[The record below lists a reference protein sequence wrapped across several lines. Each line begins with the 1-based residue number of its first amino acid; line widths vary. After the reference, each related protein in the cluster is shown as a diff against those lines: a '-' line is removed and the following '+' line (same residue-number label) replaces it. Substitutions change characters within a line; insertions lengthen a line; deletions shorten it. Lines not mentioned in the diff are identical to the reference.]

1 MAKRQVTVVINGEE
15 TVSEATDKAGGAL
28 GGLSS
33 KIPGWTKSLALMT
46 LAYQAVKTAIS
57 AAKEFVM
64 DSIGAYDEFS
74 SSNARMAA
82 QAKITGVSL
91 TTMRDLAKSLRDE
104 FGVGRVAANDFAITV
119 AQYAAATG
127 NAIKPQDL
135 LRRAM
140 DLGAASKLSAVQ
152 VSEALQQAL
161 RGEDSGFD
169 KLLKRNPSSFWKE
182 YATSIGT
189 SEGKLTD
196 MQKRIAEVTAIME
209 AGEKVTGSAS
219 EAANTAAG
227 KQAKLAEAY
236 NDQKVAVGEALQ
248 PIRTFIIQ
256 GLMNIVEV
264 GGSVVLAM
272 ARVANAIGV
281 LLAGAIDLA
290 RSVVGGFAVAIGKLT
305 GNKEL
310 EKWGARQ
317 ADAFG
322 DFLKQQKKL
331 EEQYLLGGKAAEKS
345 AEVQVT
351 AAKKITKETDEER
364 KKRLDAE
371 KKFAKEVADE
381 QERIDKKIKDLFE
394 SQADASLKSSKTTR
408 DAFGKAL
415 TSTIDNASDAIN
427 RIRSAL
433 VTAGQSVPTT
443 EFKRLDDQSR
453 GYLAT
458 LSLLNDAHVVTKN
471 LNHGLPKE
479 DAIPLLQAIVERL
492 KEQAVI
498 EYDITGNLDD
508 HSKRMELIADL
519 QGRIKTLKKESGDE
533 EERAAK
539 NAKDAQKT
547 NQRLADNVASI
558 ARSSLDAAV
567 AFGVIDKSAAN
578 TLNSVINIAS
588 GIAGIFSGDV
598 TSGVAAILTGI
609 ANVVASMLGGDS
621 ERKRLLNQNN
631 AALSKLSR
639 DIGALKLNITGEDFA
654 KAQSALGSVVGQLR
668 GGRGAANENDVRNAL
683 YAQGLT
689 MEDLDRI
696 AKEFGIEVR
705 TKSGALNVDSVKA
718 LFEALGMASPGRV
731 GQSFG
736 DQLSF
741 FQEGQRLDNATGPGA
756 IQGLLDFLRNVGGV
770 TALNGLN
777 ADDPAA
783 LRAALRNLV
792 TQMNSGKGLQGLGKL
807 TGSQFMDLL
816 IGIIGD
822 LDNLGSGSGAGASGG
837 DITVPTG
844 GGGGGTVSAP
854 TETIQAVIGAMNT
867 NLGTILTGHTAI
879 HERIAVATEGSLM
892 RLTSIDN
899 KMDNLIAVTAG
910 QIDATDAK
918 LEAMRRMAAL
928 ERGERPVLG

>member
-33 KIPGWTKSLALMT
+33 KIPGWTKSLALVT

-57 AAKEFVM
+57 AATDYVL
-64 DSIGAYDEFS
+64 DSFAAYDRFAGTQ
-74 SSNARMAA
+74 ARLAA
-82 QAKITGVSL
+82 QSKLTGIAQAEL
-91 TTMRDLAKSLRDE
+91 EAAMQGARRE
-104 FGVGRVAANDFAITV
+104 FGLSEEVAANAAITTGK
-119 AQYAAATG
+119 YASRAGDATRQ
-127 NAIKPQDL
+127 NQL
-135 LRRAM
+135 LASALN
-140 DLGAASKLSAVQ
+140 LGAAAGLSAAETM
-152 VSEALQQAL
+152 EALEQGL
-161 RGEDSGFD
+161 RGQDEGFD
-169 KLLKRNPSSFWKE
+169 KLLGKNPSSIWKE
-182 YATSIGT
+182 YADANGLAVGKMTDTQKRMAELTAIIEAGNLVGGT
-189 SEGKLTD
+189 YNERLETGAGKTEKLTQAID
-196 MQKRIAEVTAIME
+196 EQKKEFGR
-209 AGEKVTGSAS
+209 
-219 EAANTAAG
+219 
-227 KQAKLAEAY
+227 
-236 NDQKVAVGEALQ
+236 ALQ
-248 PIRTFIIQ
+248 PLRIFIVQ
-256 GLMNIVEV
+256 GLTTLVEF
-264 GGSVVLAM
+264 GGRVALAF

-281 LLAGAIDLA
+281 VFTGAIEA
-290 RSVVGGFAVAIGKLT
+290 GRSVVGGFAVALGKLT

-310 EKWGARQ
+310 EDWGRVQ
-317 ADAFG
+317 ANAFS
-322 DFLKQQKKL
+322 DFQAQLKKL
-331 EEQYLLGGKAAEKS
+331 EEKYLTTGKAAGES
-345 AEVQVT
+345 ATQQDAAVKKVGGAVKDTVETTEQQVDRLNK
-351 AAKKITKETDEER
+351 AIDAKLGKPM
-364 KKRLDAE
+364 
-371 KKFAKEVADE
+371 EVAIGLTEGAIAKLGQAAQDQLPTDQSQKFLTHMQGLVVQAGE
-381 QERIDKKIKDLFE
+381 AREKMLGLGDNTKK
-394 SQADASLKSSKTTR
+394 
-408 DAFGKAL
+408 
-415 TSTIDNASDAIN
+415 ASDSTKDTARDIE
-427 RIRSAL
+427 RVARSA
-433 VTAGQSVPTT
+433 
-443 EFKRLDDQSR
+443 
-453 GYLAT
+453 
-458 LSLLNDAHVVTKN
+458 
-471 LNHGLPKE
+471 
-479 DAIPLLQAIVERL
+479 
-492 KEQAVI
+492 
-498 EYDITGNLDD
+498 
-508 HSKRMELIADL
+508 
-519 QGRIKTLKKESGDE
+519 
-533 EERAAK
+533 
-539 NAKDAQKT
+539 
-547 NQRLADNVASI
+547 
-558 ARSSLDAAV
+558 LDAAV
-567 AFGVIDKSAAN
+567 AFGVIDKAAAN

-588 GIAGIFSGDV
+588 GIAGVVSGDV

-609 ANVVASMLGGDS
+609 TNVVASMLGGDA
-621 ERKRLLNQNN
+621 ERKRLLGQNN

-654 KAQSALGSVVGQLR
+654 KAQSALGSVVGNLR

-705 TKSGALNVDSVKA
+705 TKSGALNVDSVRA
-718 LFEALGMASPGRV
+718 LFDALGMASPGRV

-770 TALNGLN
+770 TALEGLN
-777 ADDPAA
+777 ADDPQA

-792 TQMNSGKGLQGLGKL
+792 TQMNSGKGVQGLGKL

-816 IGIIGD
+816 VGIIGD

-854 TETIQAVIGAMNT
+854 TETIQAVIGTMNT
-867 NLGTILTGHTAI
+867 NIGTILTGHTAI